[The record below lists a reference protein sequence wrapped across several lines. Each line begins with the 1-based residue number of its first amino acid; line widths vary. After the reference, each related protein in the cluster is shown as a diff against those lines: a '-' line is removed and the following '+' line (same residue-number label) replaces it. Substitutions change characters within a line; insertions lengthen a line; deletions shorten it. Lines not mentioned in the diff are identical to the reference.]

1 MLNENTEF
9 VRQKRVICMMITAH
23 SIMRDRYS
31 RISTIFDIA
40 LLIASV
46 FLNALVFVSDD
57 FFVSLGVNPANGKLF
72 LGIISVIVF
81 ALAVVGILLN
91 TKQKSEN
98 HSQACTQYFYL
109 LNEVRAID
117 EIQEETEKN
126 TRISLFASKYSQ
138 ITGVLIPIPDKN
150 FNKLK
155 SRHLRKVE
163 FSKFISKHPDKN
175 YFLQRYLFF
184 KQSLKK

>member
-1 MLNENTEF
+1 MLNENAEF
-9 VRQKRVICMMITAH
+9 VRQKRVISMMITAH

-31 RISTIFDIA
+31 RISIIFDIS

-57 FFVSLGVNPANGKLF
+57 FFVSFGINPTNGKLF
-72 LGIISVIVF
+72 LGIISVILF

-109 LNEVRAID
+109 LSEVRAID
-117 EIQEETEKN
+117 EIIDETEKN

-138 ITGVLIPIPDKN
+138 ITGILIPIPDKK
-150 FNKLK
+150 FNMVK

-163 FSKFISKHPDKN
+163 FSKFISQHPNKN
-175 YFLQRYLFF
+175 YVFQKYLFF